1 MTAEC
6 TRTKLRF
13 QGLDGRDVVGR
24 FDGGEIT
31 SDAGGVLLREVEQ
44 RTRILGRL
52 SECFTDYRD
61 SDRVEH
67 PVEALIKQRVLGLC
81 LGYEDLNDHDELCRD
96 RLLALLCDRDD
107 LTGEFRRV
115 ESDRGKPL
123 AGKSTLN
130 RLERT
135 PLEGPEGAYKKIVAD
150 PAGMD
155 ELLLEVFVEAHP
167 EPPEEVI
174 LDVDATDDPLHGKQE
189 GRFFHGYYKRYCYLP
204 LYVFC
209 GEHLLRARL
218 RTADRGAAHGVVA
231 ELEPIVRRLREAW
244 PQVRI
249 LVRGDSA
256 FSNDEL
262 MVWCEKEG
270 IDYVLGLA
278 QNDRLKRRIATRM
291 ETVRQLQRA
300 IGKAVRQFQELRY
313 QTRDTWSCERRVVAK
328 VEHLPRGKNPRFI
341 VTSVPVQECD
351 GRRLYEDGCGVPGA
365 GAAGGAGG
373 LLRAGRHGESDKG
386 TADGSVCG
394 PHVDP
399 EAGGES
405 TAVVFLGVRLR
416 DDGDV
421 ATGGTG
427 GDEAGAGAELDPAG
441 EIAEDRGTGPDHQ
454 PQGLVVLFRELSVC
468 GAVEDGSDASASPP
482 ASLLATD
489 GKNSL
494 DDGDLGVPRMDC
506 APEWAPGRE
515 SSLRSAGWASKGS
528 GEALHLAVGRHVRA
542 RKLPLELV
550 WIKNHPDDGST
561 SVYCS
566 TDEKCRL
573 AETPSASWI
582 GAQKEIPRQEWRN

>member
-81 LGYEDLNDHDELCRD
+81 LGYEDLNDHDALCRD
-96 RLLALLCDRDD
+96 RFLALLCDRDD

-155 ELLLEVFVEAHP
+155 ELLIEVFVEAHP

-249 LVRGDSA
+249 TVRGDSA

-300 IGKAVRQFQELRY
+300 MGEAVRQFQELRY
-313 QTRDTWSCERRVVAK
+313 QTHKSWS
-328 VEHLPRGKNPRFI
+328 
-341 VTSVPVQECD
+341 
-351 GRRLYEDGCGVPGA
+351 
-365 GAAGGAGG
+365 
-373 LLRAGRHGESDKG
+373 
-386 TADGSVCG
+386 
-394 PHVDP
+394 
-399 EAGGES
+399 
-405 TAVVFLGVRLR
+405 
-416 DDGDV
+416 
-421 ATGGTG
+421 
-427 GDEAGAGAELDPAG
+427 
-441 EIAEDRGTGPDHQ
+441 
-454 PQGLVVLFRELSVC
+454 
-468 GAVEDGSDASASPP
+468 
-482 ASLLATD
+482 
-489 GKNSL
+489 
-494 DDGDLGVPRMDC
+494 
-506 APEWAPGRE
+506 
-515 SSLRSAGWASKGS
+515 SAGWWRRWSTCP
-528 GEALHLAVGRHVRA
+528 GERTR
-542 RKLPLELV
+542 
-550 WIKNHPDDGST
+550 DS
-561 SVYCS
+561 S
-566 TDEKCRL
+566 
-573 AETPSASWI
+573 
-582 GAQKEIPRQEWRN
+582 

>member
-1 MTAEC
+1 MNAKC

-61 SDRVEH
+61 PDRVEH

-209 GEHLLRARL
+209 GEHLLCARL

-313 QTRDTWSCERRVVAK
+313 QTRDTLVVRA
-328 VEHLPRGKNPRFI
+328 
-341 VTSVPVQECD
+341 
-351 GRRLYEDGCGVPGA
+351 PG
-365 GAAGGAGG
+365 GGEGGAPAPGKEPAIHRDFGPGPGMRWAQIVRGG

-441 EIAEDRGTGPDHQ
+441 EIAEDRGTGPGHDA
-454 PQGLVVLFRELSVC
+454 QGLAVVFRELPPC
-468 GAVEDGSDASASPP
+468 GVVADGSGASASPP
-482 ASLLATD
+482 ASLLARTSPMED
-489 GKNSL
+489 AR
-494 DDGDLGVPRMDC
+494 LGVRGTDS
-506 APEWAPGRE
+506 ALE
-515 SSLRSAGWASKGS
+515 SALGGETSLMSAG
-528 GEALHLAVGRHVRA
+528 GRSNAPAHR
-542 RKLPLELV
+542 R
-550 WIKNHPDDGST
+550 I
-561 SVYCS
+561 
-566 TDEKCRL
+566 
-573 AETPSASWI
+573 SAFVTAFESA
-582 GAQKEIPRQEWRN
+582 GGLSNSYG

>member
-61 SDRVEH
+61 PDRVEH

-231 ELEPIVRRLREAW
+231 ELESIVRRLREAW

-249 LVRGDSA
+249 TVRGDSA

-300 IGKAVRQFQELRY
+300 MGEAVRQFQELRY
-313 QTRDTWSCERRVVAK
+313 QTHKSWSCERRVVAK

-351 GRRLYEDGCGVPGA
+351 GRRLYEEVYCARGDMENRIKEQQIPDYSWDMLIRASSPAFSCGRSPVSLEPLSIRLNRLENRTIEPVINRLPARGAVTRRQVDFPVRNPHRFGPFHGPDASSVHYPGA
-365 GAAGGAGG
+365 QDT
-373 LLRAGRHGESDKG
+373 R
-386 TADGSVCG
+386 
-394 PHVDP
+394 
-399 EAGGES
+399 
-405 TAVVFLGVRLR
+405 
-416 DDGDV
+416 
-421 ATGGTG
+421 
-427 GDEAGAGAELDPAG
+427 
-441 EIAEDRGTGPDHQ
+441 
-454 PQGLVVLFRELSVC
+454 
-468 GAVEDGSDASASPP
+468 
-482 ASLLATD
+482 ASLCH
-489 GKNSL
+489 NRFQS
-494 DDGDLGVPRMDC
+494 V
-506 APEWAPGRE
+506 AP
-515 SSLRSAGWASKGS
+515 
-528 GEALHLAVGRHVRA
+528 
-542 RKLPLELV
+542 
-550 WIKNHPDDGST
+550 
-561 SVYCS
+561 
-566 TDEKCRL
+566 
-573 AETPSASWI
+573 
-582 GAQKEIPRQEWRN
+582 